1 MEPELAAPSE
11 RAKAKG
17 PETDSGGDWSPPIHP
32 VCASRRDVMPR
43 CCLGHY
49 LSTLSNC
56 PCFPS
61 SSALAEKVR
70 MSSPCDACIAPQ
82 PSPATYPPAPVQGP
96 VVSSTHQLQAN

>member
-43 CCLGHY
+43 RH
-49 LSTLSNC
+49 S
-56 PCFPS
+56 PS
-61 SSALAEKVR
+61 STS
-70 MSSPCDACIAPQ
+70 M
-82 PSPATYPPAPVQGP
+82 
-96 VVSSTHQLQAN
+96 